1 MTSYILYGLCI
12 FSLIISYIKNKEKT
26 KIAIKKG
33 LSSFENI
40 MPQFFTIIIV
50 IGILLSIID
59 TDTIS
64 KIIGNN
70 SGFLGVLLAS
80 VAGSITL
87 MPTFVAFSMA
97 NSLLISGAGYAQVAA
112 LVSTLTMVG
121 VMTFSLESKYMGKNV
136 ALIRNIVAFL
146 FSFIVALFVGAV
158 FSIWT

>member
-64 KIIGNN
+64 KIIGSN
-70 SGFLGVLLAS
+70 SGLLGVLLAS

-121 VMTFSLESKYMGKNV
+121 VMTFSLEAKYMGKNV
-136 ALIRNIVAFL
+136 ALIRNILAFL

>member
-12 FSLIISYIKNKEKT
+12 FLLIISFLKDKEKT

-50 IGILLSIID
+50 IGILLSVID

-64 KIIGNN
+64 KIIGSN

-80 VAGSITL
+80 IAGSITI
-87 MPTFVAFSMA
+87 MPTFVAFSMS
-97 NSLLISGAGYAQVAA
+97 NSLLQSGAGYAQVAA

-121 VMTFSLESKYMGKNV
+121 VMTFSLEAKYMGTKIT
-136 ALIRNIVAFL
+136 LLRNIFAFL
-146 FSFIVALFVGAV
+146 FSFIVALFVGVV

>member
-64 KIIGNN
+64 KIIGSN
-70 SGFLGVLLAS
+70 SGLLGVLLAS

-136 ALIRNIVAFL
+136 ALIRNILAFL

>member
-64 KIIGNN
+64 KIIGSN

-121 VMTFSLESKYMGKNV
+121 VMTFSLEAKYMGKNI
-136 ALIRNIVAFL
+136 ALIRNILAFL
-146 FSFIVALFVGAV
+146 FSFIVALFVEAV